1 MADASDIIRVIDNIE
16 PTYAD
21 NGWDDAKI
29 EARLDAG
36 AIPERV
42 ISAYWMARATAVI
55 TLVNTSESGSSR
67 GNDVLYSRM
76 LGLAQQWDAA
86 AIAIENPDAEVEGR
100 GRISSFPIKRV

>member
-1 MADASDIIRVIDNIE
+1 MASADDIAMVIDNLE

-21 NGWDDAKI
+21 NGWDEDKI
-29 EARLDAG
+29 AARLDGG

-42 ISAYWMARATAVI
+42 ISTYWMQRATAVI

-100 GRISSFPIKRV
+100 GRISSFPIRRV

>member
-21 NGWDDAKI
+21 NGWDDDKI
-29 EARLDAG
+29 AARLDAG

-42 ISAYWMARATAVI
+42 ISSYWMARATAVI

-67 GNDVLYSRM
+67 GNDVLYARM